1 MKKYSYVG
9 ISFIILI
16 FGIIVFPK
24 IMDRIENQSINDTK
38 RLSLSDELSFIKLD
52 GKNRKVEDFLFL
64 NQDSLLIGNEDFKGK
79 VYVAE
84 FFFTRCPSICIEM
97 NKNMKILDEL
107 YGDREDFGIASFTID
122 PENDTPTALKKYSE
136 LIDVKSKNWHFLT
149 GDIDEI
155 YALSNKGFNIFS
167 SINEK
172 VAGGFE
178 HQGFF
183 ALVDQN
189 GYIRSRLNDYGTPLV
204 YYSGISNENES
215 VQGIE
220 MIKEDIEKL
229 LNEDY
234 GKK

>member
-9 ISFIILI
+9 ISFVILI

-107 YGDREDFGIASFTID
+107 YGKREDFGIASFTID

-215 VQGIE
+215 IQGIE

>member
-52 GKNRKVEDFLFL
+52 GKNRKVEEFLFL

-107 YGDREDFGIASFTID
+107 YGEREDFGIASFTID

-136 LIDVKSKNWHFLT
+136 LIDIKSKNWHFLT

-189 GYIRSRLNDYGTPLV
+189 GYIRSRVNDYGIPIV

-215 VQGIE
+215 IQGIE

>member
-107 YGDREDFGIASFTID
+107 YGEREDFGIASFTID

-189 GYIRSRLNDYGTPLV
+189 GYIRSRVNDYGTPIV

-215 VQGIE
+215 IQGIE

>member
-52 GKNRKVEDFLFL
+52 GKNRKVEEFLFL

-107 YGDREDFGIASFTID
+107 YGEREDFGIASFTID

-189 GYIRSRLNDYGTPLV
+189 GYIRSRVNDYGTPLV

-215 VQGIE
+215 IQGIE

>member
-9 ISFIILI
+9 ISFVILI

-38 RLSLSDELSFIKLD
+38 RLSLSDDLSFIKLD
-52 GKNRKVEDFLFL
+52 GNNRKVEDFLFL

-215 VQGIE
+215 IQGIE